1 MKHLQITVMPE
12 VGLGT
17 AARLPKG
24 PGENDSKGFQGRGRG
39 GGGRRGGRGAIN
51 VGAGPVAQVYS
62 FEDWCHHY
70 CLNINDI
77 KIPKQKILE

>member
-1 MKHLQITVMPE
+1 MNYLQITVMPE

-62 FEDWCHHY
+62 FEDSCHHY

-77 KIPKQKILE
+77 

>member
-1 MKHLQITVMPE
+1 MPE

-39 GGGRRGGRGAIN
+39 GGGKRVGRGAIN

-62 FEDWCHHY
+62 FFY
-70 CLNINDI
+70 
-77 KIPKQKILE
+77 ILTVYFTSLETFETSLTSM